1 MESTKRD
8 SEMTPKEKAI
18 ELWGK
23 YFQLNYDWDGV
34 TKDQWAKEGALIAVD
49 EIINSRNDDRG
60 FNDNLSSVSNE
71 YYTAHPMY
79 LTYWQ
84 EVKQEIE
91 KL

>member
-1 MESTKRD
+1 
-8 SEMTPKEKAI
+8 MTPKEKAE

-49 EIINSRNDDRG
+49 EILIIQQGYAGNRDE
-60 FNDNLSSVSNE
+60 FK
-71 YYTAHPMY
+71 TY
-79 LTYWQ
+79 LDYWQ

>member
-1 MESTKRD
+1 
-8 SEMTPKEKAI
+8 MTPKEKAI

-49 EIINSRNDDRG
+49 EMLGNAGMIWGGRNTETGLTARDDFRK
-60 FNDNLSSVSNE
+60 
-71 YYTAHPMY
+71 
-79 LTYWQ
+79 YWQ
-84 EVKQEIE
+84 EVKKEIE

>member
-1 MESTKRD
+1 
-8 SEMTPKEKAI
+8 MTPKEKAI

-49 EIINSRNDDRG
+49 EILDLIDTIYDYDRESL
-60 FNDNLSSVSNE
+60 N
-71 YYTAHPMY
+71 P
-79 LTYWQ
+79 YWQ